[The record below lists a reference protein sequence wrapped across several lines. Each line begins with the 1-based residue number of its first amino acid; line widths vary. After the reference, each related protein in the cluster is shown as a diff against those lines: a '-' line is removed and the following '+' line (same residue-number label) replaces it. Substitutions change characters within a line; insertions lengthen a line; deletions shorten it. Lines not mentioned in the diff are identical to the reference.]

1 MKILDLQ
8 KTKRAKSYGQFFTP
22 EHVADFMVSLITKN
36 KESLIIE
43 PSCGEGAFLR
53 ALQKKNFN
61 NLLGYEV
68 DSLIIK
74 KTDTKIV
81 KNESFLRHNKDK
93 GCDVVIG
100 NPPYVRWKNLDK
112 KLKTELTT
120 NKVWNTVFNNLCDYL
135 YIFIYHAVETLNDGG
150 ELIFI
155 TPEYWF
161 NTKHSQSLRNYL
173 LANGYFEKIFHFN
186 ETPIFEKVTSSIII
200 FKYVKQKIQKPKDIL
215 VWKYKGYKRLR
226 YSDLSNMLNPGEAE
240 NTDKFQRNQFKKDC
254 LWLLIPNKVENELK
268 RLEAKCSYVIEDQLI
283 PDETKY
289 AKLSDIADIGNGM
302 VSGLDKAFQLEKAS
316 NLNQKE
322 SSSTIPVIKAK
333 HLNQFY
339 FSDITNYI
347 FLNRKVSSENDLKSF
362 YPNFFNKLQPFKK
375 ELNERYKYSTKL
387 NYWDWAFPRSLA
399 LFSNAE
405 SSIFV
410 PCKERISHKKYF
422 RFCYVESGYFPTQDV
437 TSIVLKKE
445 IRESI
450 FYVLGYLNSEI
461 VFSWLVEKGVRKGN
475 IIEFS
480 EKPLASIP
488 IKRINWNSSE
498 EKKMHDDVA
507 EIAKKIVK
515 TKNVS
520 LIQEI
525 NRTFH
530 KYFSNG

>member
-22 EHVADFMVSLITKN
+22 EHVACFMVSLITKN
-36 KESLIIE
+36 KDSLIIE

-81 KNESFLRHNKDK
+81 KNESFLKHKRDK

-100 NPPYVRWKNLDK
+100 NPPYVRWKNLDE

-135 YIFIYHAVETLNDGG
+135 YIFIYQAIETLNDGG

-161 NTKHSQSLRNYL
+161 NTKHSQPLRNHL

-200 FKYVKQKIQKPKDIL
+200 FKYVKQKLQKPKYIS
-215 VWKYKGYKRLR
+215 VWKYKGYKRLQ
-226 YSDLSNMLNPGEAE
+226 YSDLNNMLNLHETE
-240 NTDKFQRNQFKKDC
+240 NTDKFQRDQFKKDC

-268 RLEAKCSYVIEDQLI
+268 RLEAKCSPVIEDQLI

-302 VSGLDKAFQLEKAS
+302 VSGLDKAFQLAKDS
-316 NLNQKE
+316 HLDKKE
-322 SSSTIPVIKAK
+322 LLLTIPVIKAK
-333 HLNQFY
+333 HLKQFY
-339 FSDITNYI
+339 YLDTTNYI
-347 FLNRKVSSENDLKSF
+347 FINKKVSSENELKDF

-387 NYWDWAFPRSLA
+387 NYWDWAFPRSLN
-399 LFSNAE
+399 LFCKAE

-422 RFCYVESGYFPTQDV
+422 RFCYVEAGYFPTQDV

-445 IRESI
+445 TRESI

-461 VFSWLVEKGVRKGN
+461 VFSWLIEKGVRKGN

-488 IKRINWNSSE
+488 IKRINWHNKE
-498 EKKMHDDVA
+498 EIKMHNDVA
-507 EIAKKIVK
+507 EIAAKIIK
-515 TKNVS
+515 TKDLS
-520 LIQEI
+520 LIQEV
-525 NRTFH
+525 NKTLH
-530 KYFSNG
+530 KYFL